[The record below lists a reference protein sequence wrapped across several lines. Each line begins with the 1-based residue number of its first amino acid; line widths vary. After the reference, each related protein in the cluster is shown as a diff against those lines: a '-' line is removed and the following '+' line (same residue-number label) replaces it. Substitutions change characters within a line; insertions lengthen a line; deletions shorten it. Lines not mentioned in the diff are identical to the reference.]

1 MRATRQCRGGVTKE
15 IAARNLL
22 QNVSP
27 RCAKR
32 AMAGD
37 VFRERRRHYRRLLKG
52 HPLSSINALRPFTIT
67 RPCRYLLTGIEIMHG
82 SDGPHVV
89 IGAFAIPA
97 GDPCI
102 KKRIAERKEHF
113 YVMIEIML
121 VFEGE
126 ELGEHI
132 PVSRRGLGVRTIR
145 PIVGNRFCLVI
156 EISAVL

>member
-27 RCAKR
+27 RRAKR
-32 AMAGD
+32 AMPGD

-67 RPCRYLLTGIEIMHG
+67 RPGRYLLTGIEIMHG

-89 IGAFAIPA
+89 LVAFSIPPA
-97 GDPCI
+97 DP
-102 KKRIAERKEHF
+102 R
-113 YVMIEIML
+113 L
-121 VFEGE
+121 NN
-126 ELGEHI
+126 
-132 PVSRRGLGVRTIR
+132 
-145 PIVGNRFCLVI
+145 PIVAPN
-156 EISAVL
+156 